1 MKLSEYTIRI
11 KFDKH
16 LLAVE
21 QNIYLTKILNVYIFY
36 DLDAW
41 PRNPTN
47 NFNSKNCLF
56 GSINIVRN
64 NDKAKYVYSGYGII

>member
-1 MKLSEYTIRI
+1 MKLSEYTIGI

-56 GSINIVRN
+56 GAINIVRN
-64 NDKAKYVYSGYGII
+64 NDKEKYVYSGYGII